1 MWREFLKPSAHPE
14 FAFVCACI
22 GWPPSPSHLARV
34 RAAAD
39 TVDADMLVRV
49 ARRHDVA
56 TQVADVM
63 RQAGLDVPPRLDR
76 IAQRRRRQALKQ
88 VAATIDLRDR
98 FAVVDIPLLVLK
110 GVALSQ
116 RLYASPV
123 LRGAADID
131 LVVPRDTVERAWS
144 VLRDAGYT
152 MLIPSRPLTG
162 EVLRT
167 FLWAAKD
174 SQHRHPT
181 TGVVIELHWRL
192 SDDLADPVPPAAHRW
207 LAIALG
213 PNATV
218 RTLGDDDLFVYLCT
232 HGAAHL
238 WARLKWLADIA
249 VLIRRSGDGGA
260 RYWRIA
266 RRAGAARPA
275 ASAFML
281 AEELLG
287 TPLPPGFH
295 VPRSWRLMLLNRL
308 ALRVVTAG
316 GGATELAATPYR
328 GWAEIIA
335 KLLIAPRWRN
345 RIATLRR
352 LAISG
357 EDVGEL
363 AFPRGFAFLYP
374 LVRIPRMIVRRRRRA
389 ERRKSRRETVAADAH
404 AKHLQ

>member
-1 MWREFLKPSAHPE
+1 MKPSAHPA
-14 FAFVCACI
+14 FAFVRACI
-22 GWPPSPSHLARV
+22 GWPPSSAHVARI
-34 RAAAD
+34 RAAAE
-39 TVDADMLVRV
+39 TVDGDMLVRV

-56 TQVADVM
+56 TQVANVM

-88 VAATIDLRDR
+88 VAATIDLQHR
-98 FAVVDIPLLVLK
+98 FAVADIPLLVLK

-144 VLRDAGYT
+144 LLRDAGYT

-162 EVLRT
+162 DALRT

-192 SDDLADPVPPAAHRW
+192 SDDLADPTPPAAHRW
-207 LAIALG
+207 QAISLG
-213 PNATV
+213 TNATIW
-218 RTLGDDDLFVYLCT
+218 TLGDDDLFVYLCT

-249 VLIRRSGDGGA
+249 VLIRQSDDGGA
-260 RYWRIA
+260 RYCTLA
-266 RRAGAARPA
+266 QQAGATRAA

-281 AEELLG
+281 ADRLLG
-287 TPLPPGFH
+287 TPPPASFRP
-295 VPRSWRLMLLNRL
+295 PRSWRLKLLNHL
-308 ALRVVTAG
+308 ALRVLLAG
-316 GGATELAATPYR
+316 DGAKELAATPYR

-357 EDVGEL
+357 EDVGDL
-363 AFPRGFAFLYP
+363 ALPRGFAFLYP
-374 LVRIPRMIVRRRRRA
+374 LVRIPRMIVRRHRRA
-389 ERRKSRRETVAADAH
+389 QRRKSRRNMATADAH
-404 AKHLQ
+404 AKHSQ